1 MNWISQLLPKSFL
14 QYAWSG
20 NNCFCPICESHTQS
34 FAWRGHSHP
43 VIEELSIIGAGKR
56 AVDCRVCGSTDRDRL
71 LWEFLH
77 PILQNSQQKISVL
90 HIAPELPI
98 ANAIKQN
105 KNIQYVAVDKRSKG
119 YYYPNW
125 VKHADIQQE
134 FSTQP
139 SHFDIIL
146 CGHVLEH
153 VEDDGL
159 ALQQLIKKLKPHGK
173 LAISVPI
180 AEKLETTRELDN
192 SEWFRLSSIEKIALF
207 GQVDHRRLYGKDLI
221 HRFQKG
227 SKTAEENWIFYASG
241 KAPNELKKQALNP
254 KERLII
260 YSSRQ

>member
-90 HIAPELPI
+90 HIAPELPL
-98 ANAIKQN
+98 ANAIQQN

-227 SKTAEENWIFYASG
+227 SKTSEENWIFYASG
-241 KAPNELKKQALNP
+241 KAANELKRQALNP

>member
-139 SHFDIIL
+139 AHFDIIL

-180 AEKLETTRELDN
+180 AEKLETTRELEN

-227 SKTAEENWIFYASG
+227 SKTSEENWIFYASG

>member
-1 MNWISQLLPKSFL
+1 MNWISQLLPKPFL

-105 KNIQYVAVDKRSKG
+105 PNIQYVAVDKRSKG

-227 SKTAEENWIFYASG
+227 SKTSEENWIFYASG

>member
-139 SHFDIIL
+139 AHFDIIL

-153 VEDDGL
+153 VEDDSL
-159 ALQQLIKKLKPHGK
+159 ALQQLIKKLKPHG
-173 LAISVPI
+173 LLVISVPI

-227 SKTAEENWIFYASG
+227 SKTSEENWIFYASG